1 MLLYGGKI
9 LNNRIADDKYYT
21 SPELAKYCWNKTIEI
36 IGKNNISEII
46 EPSSGNGVFYKLGCH
61 FGYDI
66 SPEYTDNHIITGDF
80 LRQEI
85 VYLYGRLCIGNPPYG
100 EHMNLAKKFYNKCC
114 EIGDYV
120 AFILPISQLN
130 NTSSMYK
137 FNLVYSEDLGVQSYS
152 GRELHCC
159 FNIYRRPEDGE
170 ENKKQTIKSNV
181 IKIFRQDSKGYSNRP
196 FDIRMCYWGDGTCG
210 KILNDNET
218 YSAEYKIL
226 ITDESRR
233 QEIKNFIIDF
243 DWKNYKNSI
252 ASKKIQQFH
261 IVDAVN
267 KYLG

>member
-1 MLLYGGKI
+1 MV
-9 LNNRIADDKYYT
+9 NRIEDDKYYT
-21 SPELAKYCWNKTIEI
+21 SQELAQYCWCKTLEI

-66 SPEYTDNHIITGDF
+66 SPDYIDEHIIIGDF
-80 LRQEI
+80 LKQPI
-85 VYLYGRLCIGNPPYG
+85 VYLWGRLCIGNPPYG
-100 EHMNLAKKFYNKCC
+100 MHMGLAKKFYNKCC

-130 NTSSMYK
+130 NSSSMYK
-137 FNLVYSEDLGVQSYS
+137 FDLIYSEDLGVQNYS

-159 FNIYRRPEDGE
+159 FNIYRRPENGE
-170 ENKKQTIKSNV
+170 ENKKKINKSDI
-181 IKIFRQDSKGYSNRP
+181 IKIFRQDSVGYSERP
-196 FDIRMCYWGDGTCG
+196 FDIRICYWGDGTCG
-210 KILNDNET
+210 KILKDDET

-226 ITDESRR
+226 IIDESKK
-233 QEIKNFIIDF
+233 QEVVDFITNF

-261 IVDAVN
+261 IINAIN
-267 KYLG
+267 ENIT